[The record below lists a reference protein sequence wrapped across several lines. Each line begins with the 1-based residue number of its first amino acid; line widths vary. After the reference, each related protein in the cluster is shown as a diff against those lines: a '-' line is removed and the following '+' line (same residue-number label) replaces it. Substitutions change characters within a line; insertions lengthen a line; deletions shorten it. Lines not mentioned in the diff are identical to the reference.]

1 MKFIN
6 KMLCLTLLFAIG
18 SATAKRRGA
27 ATPAS
32 SKAKAQPA
40 PRTQAPAQGSTLKQL
55 RDNALR
61 TNPLNNQNLFD
72 NNYVDRMAADLKQ
85 AGLGSDAL
93 EMILGAA
100 AAKYVKLTGNDAD
113 DLGILNS
120 INQQIA
126 NASNW

>member
-6 KMLCLTLLFAIG
+6 KMLCITLLFAVG
-18 SATAKRRGA
+18 SADAKAKRRGSA
-27 ATPAS
+27 A
-32 SKAKAQPA
+32 AQ
-40 PRTQAPAQGSTLKQL
+40 TQQAPKTQGSTLKQL
-55 RDNALR
+55 RENALR

-72 NNYVDRMAADLKQ
+72 NSYIDKMMADVKA
-85 AGLGSDAL
+85 AGMGSEAL

-113 DLGILNS
+113 DLGIINS